1 MSCLLTLQISSST
14 QVNDIYFFIVYSV
27 LLIKNCA
34 NQTKIR
40 PMIPQNVNFM
50 QIYLKYFE
58 LDIPNVT
65 DIEAVAQTR
74 TFKLPT

>member
-1 MSCLLTLQISSST
+1 
-14 QVNDIYFFIVYSV
+14 
-27 LLIKNCA
+27 
-34 NQTKIR
+34 
-40 PMIPQNVNFM
+40 MIPQNVNFM